1 MSLSSRPKQNSR
13 LFHPFR
19 TSSTELKIKKKTSG
33 RKKKEKGRKGK
44 GKGGKGEEE
53 GREEN
58 RIVEKVR

>member
-1 MSLSSRPKQNSR
+1 M
-13 LFHPFR
+13 
-19 TSSTELKIKKKTSG
+19 
-33 RKKKEKGRKGK
+33 EKGRKGK

>member
-13 LFHPFR
+13 PFHPFR
-19 TSSTELKIKKKTSG
+19 TSSTEQQQKKNSG
-33 RKKKEKGRKGK
+33 RKKKEKERKGK